1 MSEKNIAQSY
11 KSYIIGFVASAIL
24 TLASYFTVIGQIFD
38 RIPIIIAIV
47 TFAIAQLVFQLIY
60 FLHMGDEEKPRWN
73 LYSFIFSI
81 NQNIFWLNIPVT
93 DIFRVEISQGFEE
106 FKENPFYILQCIFWN
121 RSGFIF

>member
-73 LYSFIFSI
+73 LYSFIFSLI
-81 NQNIFWLNIPVT
+81 VIFVLVAGSIWVMYYLNYNM
-93 DIFRVEISQGFEE
+93 QH
-106 FKENPFYILQCIFWN
+106 
-121 RSGFIF
+121 